1 MGHQILAM
9 GVFLA
14 LAVGVAGSPATA
26 AEIDDPPPL
35 PTPSAATVNHPVHF
49 AVHLDIP
56 AQPLADALEQ
66 FGVRTG
72 LPVIFDAALMQGR
85 RSTAVLGEQRPM
97 QALQTMLSGTG
108 LVAQYARP
116 GRTDAVVVLPAPAAR
131 EPEAVAAPAAAPA
144 GLVHRRYDGLVQTRI
159 RETFCARP
167 LLARG
172 AWRAAVQFNIDAAG
186 HVQGARL
193 LDSSGDRSRDAAI
206 TEALAGLRL
215 DWAPPSTMAQPV
227 TLLIQPRGASLCANA
242 P

>member
-1 MGHQILAM
+1 M
-9 GVFLA
+9 
-14 LAVGVAGSPATA
+14 
-26 AEIDDPPPL
+26 
-35 PTPSAATVNHPVHF
+35 PSAATVNQPVHF
-49 AVHLDIP
+49 AIPLDIP
-56 AQPLADALEQ
+56 VQPLADALEQ

-72 LPVIFDAALMQGR
+72 LPVIFDAALMDGR

-97 QALQTMLSGTG
+97 QALQTMLAGTG

-116 GRTDAVVVLPAPAAR
+116 GRTDAVVVLPAPR
-131 EPEAVAAPAAAPA
+131 EPELAQAPVAAPA

-172 AWRAAVQFNIDAAG
+172 AWRAAVQFHIDAAG
-186 HVQGARL
+186 HVREARL
-193 LDSSGDRSRDAAI
+193 LDSSGDRNRDAAI
-206 TEALAGLRL
+206 TEALAGLHL

-242 P
+242 H